1 MKKEGFSKEEISFL
15 NQLVK
20 ALKESELKLE
30 EYYNKED
37 HKNFDNAKNFMLT
50 VLKKISE
57 VVG

>member
-1 MKKEGFSKEEISFL
+1 MKKEELSKEEISFL

-20 ALKESELKLE
+20 ALRESESKLE

-37 HKNFDNAKNFMLT
+37 HRNFNNAKNFMST

-57 VVG
+57 VIK

>member
-1 MKKEGFSKEEISFL
+1 MKRGGFSEDDIWFL

-20 ALKESELKLE
+20 TLEESESKLE

-37 HKNFDNAKNFMLT
+37 HGNFNNVKNFMLI

-57 VVG
+57 VIK